1 MGRVAGRALEFAVR
15 RILSLLAVASSATL
29 AACGSPYYYASSEVP
44 EQAAVAQD
52 FAPPPPLVII
62 IGGAPATVTAVAE
75 PGGEAGVARRWMGA
89 WQDTD
94 GYLASFELIL
104 ESDASGRR
112 FQGHFD
118 WTLVATP
125 PGSRLAARRNDT
137 GRESVRG
144 TFDPATRRLD
154 LVGYN
159 VSDATL
165 FIPDHYR
172 LFVNADG
179 TAITGRARGNSGAWM
194 DTVQGGAVAD
204 IATQ

>member
-1 MGRVAGRALEFAVR
+1 VR
-15 RILSLLAVASSATL
+15 RILSLLAVASSGTL
-29 AACGSPYYYASSEVP
+29 AACGGPYHYASTEVP
-44 EQAAVAQD
+44 DQAVMVAQP
-52 FAPPPPLVII
+52 APMVII

-75 PGGEAGVARRWMGA
+75 PGVEVGVARRWLGA

-104 ESDASGRR
+104 EGDASGTR
-112 FQGHFD
+112 FEGYFD

-125 PGSRLAARRNDT
+125 PGSRLASRRNDT

-144 TFDPATRRLD
+144 TFDPASRRLD
-154 LVGYN
+154 LVGYG

-165 FIPDHYR
+165 FVPDHYR

-179 TAITGRARGNSGAWM
+179 TAITGRARGNSGQWM

-204 IATQ
+204 AAQ

>member
-1 MGRVAGRALEFAVR
+1 VR
-15 RILSLLAVASSATL
+15 RILSLLVVASSATL
-29 AACGSPYYYASSEVP
+29 AACGSPYYYASTEVP
-44 EQAAVAQD
+44 EQAPA
-52 FAPPPPLVII
+52 FAPPAPLVII

-75 PGGEAGVARRWMGA
+75 PMGEVAEVGVAHRWLGA

-112 FQGHFD
+112 FEGYFD

-125 PGSRLAARRNDT
+125 PGSRLASRRNDT

-144 TFDPATRRLD
+144 TFDPASRRLD

-179 TAITGRARGNSGAWM
+179 TAITGRARGNNGAWM

-204 IATQ
+204 TATR